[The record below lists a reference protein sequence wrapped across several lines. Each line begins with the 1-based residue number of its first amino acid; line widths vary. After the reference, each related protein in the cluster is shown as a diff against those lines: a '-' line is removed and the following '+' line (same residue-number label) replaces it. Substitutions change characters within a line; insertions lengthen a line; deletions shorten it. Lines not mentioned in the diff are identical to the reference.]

1 MITGSEMEKIQEP
14 GRPVLCNPEAWVEQ
28 HGDYLFRYALLR
40 LRDRNLAEEVIQE
53 TFLAG
58 FQGRKS
64 FSGGSSE
71 RTWLVGI
78 LKHKIIDH
86 FRRISKEVPLD
97 ETSALPCELEEPFR
111 MTGEWI
117 GHWKEEEAPIEWN
130 ADPIR
135 LLEQKEFRQVFER
148 CLAALPQ
155 RLAQVFILREVE
167 DLTTDEICKI
177 LNISES
183 NLWVM
188 LHRARMQLRRA
199 LESQYFRRKS
209 EKPTV
214 MC

>member
-1 MITGSEMEKIQEP
+1 MITGSEMQKMETP
-14 GRPVLCNPEAWVEQ
+14 SRPILCNPEEWVDQ
-28 HGDYLFRYALLR
+28 HGDYLFRYALMR
-40 LRDRNLAEEVIQE
+40 LRDKHLAEEVVQE
-53 TFLAG
+53 TFLAA
-58 FQGRKS
+58 FQGRNT

-78 LKHKIIDH
+78 LKHKVIDY
-86 FRRISKEVPLD
+86 FRRISKEVPWE
-97 ETSALPCELEEPFR
+97 ETKALACELEEPFR
-111 MTGEWI
+111 ITGEWI

-130 ADPIR
+130 ADPIK

-148 CLAALPQ
+148 CLATLPQ

-167 DLTTDEICKI
+167 ELTTEEICKI

-199 LESQYFRRKS
+199 LELQYFRPKS
-209 EKPTV
+209 QKSK
-214 MC
+214 